1 MEISRKHLL
10 LISLALK
17 HYAGWL
23 EDLKKSAE
31 FLVENDCASQDRNM
45 RLAKLKREI
54 SETESLDS
62 MVTDLLLKDA
72 RMQEII
78 DD

>member
-1 MEISRKHLL
+1 
-10 LISLALK
+10 
-17 HYAGWL
+17 
-23 EDLKKSAE
+23 
-31 FLVENDCASQDRNM
+31 M
-45 RLAKLKREI
+45 RMAKLKREI
-54 SETESLDS
+54 SETESLDR